1 MGKQQRDGAKAG
13 MENSDSR
20 LLVSNMGYR
29 AFISYSH
36 SDEST
41 AKRLHRWLEGY
52 RIPRRLQGRITPF
65 GEVPRRLLPIFRDRL
80 EMPAATDLNAQVK
93 HALASSEALLVL
105 CSPAAKASKWVAAEI
120 GLYRNLHPGRP
131 IIAALLSGEP
141 EESFPPALLE
151 SHVHGHVMEPV
162 AADFRKH
169 ADGMKLARLKIVAGL
184 TGVALDQ
191 LIQREAQRQ
200 LRRVIAVTLVALFGV
215 LIMALMLTFVVNAR
229 REAEYQRHQAE
240 RLIEFMLTDL
250 RDRLKGVGRLDI
262 LRSVNE
268 RALDYYG
275 EQTDLSRFPAESL
288 ERRARILHAMG
299 EDDQRRGDFAA
310 ALAKFREAHRVT
322 SSLLQS
328 EPDDPQRIFAHAQSE
343 FWIAYVDF
351 VRRRYP
357 EALKGFLAY
366 RGHALRLV
374 KMEPGNF
381 TYQRELAYADG
392 NICTIALTRP
402 SPDKKLDACR
412 SALKTMQRVAQA
424 RPHNRDIQ
432 SDLANRHAWMADALV
447 LYGHKDEALAERA
460 RQSTI
465 IEDLL
470 RQDPRNV
477 TYLQDWMLACYST
490 SELLQ
495 SLGQHERAATLK
507 DKARKMIG
515 RLMESDPENNDWRI
529 WQKKFDAPIRN

>member
-1 MGKQQRDGAKAG
+1 MGKQQESGAAAG
-13 MENSDSR
+13 METSDSR
-20 LLVSNMGYR
+20 LPFSDTGYR

-36 SDEST
+36 SDEGT
-41 AKRLHRWLEGY
+41 ARRLHRWLEGY
-52 RIPRRLQGRITPF
+52 RMPRRLRGRMTAL

-80 EMPAATDLNAQVK
+80 EMPAATDFNAQVK
-93 HALASSEALLVL
+93 HALTSSEALLVL
-105 CSPAAKASKWVAAEI
+105 CSPAAHASKWVAEEI
-120 GLYRNLHPGRP
+120 RLYRSLNPGRP

-151 SHVHGHVMEPV
+151 PDAHGHVMEPV

-169 ADGMKLARLKIVAGL
+169 GDGTKLARLKIVAGL

-200 LRRVIAVTLVALFGV
+200 LRRVIAVTLVALLV
-215 LIMALMLTFVVNAR
+215 TVMMALMLTFVVNAR

-262 LRSVNE
+262 LRAVNE
-268 RALDYYG
+268 RALAYYG
-275 EQTDLSRFPAESL
+275 EQTDLSRFPVESL

-299 EDDQRRGDFAA
+299 EDDQRRGDLPA

-322 SSLLQS
+322 STLLQS
-328 EPDDPQRIFAHAQSE
+328 QPNDPQRIFAHAQSE

-351 VRRRYP
+351 VRKRYP

-366 RGHALRLV
+366 RGHALRLTRID
-374 KMEPGNF
+374 PGNF
-381 TYQRELAYADG
+381 AYQRELAYADG

-402 SPDKKLDACR
+402 SPGKELDACR
-412 SALKTMQRVAQA
+412 SALATMQRVAEAQ
-424 RPHNRDIQ
+424 PHDPNIQ

-447 LYGHKDEALAERA
+447 LYGRKDEALAERA

-477 TYLQDWMLACYST
+477 TYLQDWMLARYST

-495 SLGQHERAATLK
+495 SLGQHERAAALK
-507 DKARKMIG
+507 EEARKMIS
-515 RLMESDPENNDWRI
+515 RLLEADPENNDWRI
-529 WQKKFDAPIRN
+529 WQAKFNAPTRN